1 MTFDKQDFQRLQWPL
16 LLFAISALLAA
27 AIASAA
33 LHQQRQTQQAHAA
46 ALVAER
52 EIDGKLAGAR
62 REESELREK
71 IARFQMLK
79 ARGLLGAEHRL
90 DWVEIIG
97 RIRAAR
103 RLAQVDYEFSPQRPV
118 DDAILPG
125 GAAAGPFTL
134 KASDMHL
141 RLTLL
146 HEGDL
151 LGFIDD
157 LRANA
162 PALIQVRRCAIS
174 RPAEPPT
181 EHAAARLVAD
191 CALEWI
197 TFGANA

>member
-1 MTFDKQDFQRLQWPL
+1 MTLDKQDLRRLQGPL
-16 LLFAISALLAA
+16 LLFTISVL
-27 AIASAA
+27 IAGVTAWAA
-33 LHQQRQTQQAHAA
+33 LHQQRQTQQAHAS
-46 ALVAER
+46 ALTAER
-52 EIDGKLAGAR
+52 AIAGKLTSAR

-71 IARFQMLK
+71 IARFQQLK
-79 ARGLLGAEHRL
+79 ARGLLGVEHRL
-90 DWVEIIG
+90 DWVELIG

-103 RLAQVDYEFSPQRPV
+103 RLAQIDYEFSPQRPV

-174 RPAEPPT
+174 RPAESPT
-181 EHAAARLVAD
+181 EHATARLAAD
-191 CALEWI
+191 CTLEWI
-197 TFGANA
+197 TLSEAA